1 VVRSYDSFKAL
12 ADEVGDSR
20 IYIGFHFR
28 SSIRDG
34 AKIGRQVGH
43 WTFHRFL
50 QPLEGAECR
59 AF

>member
-1 VVRSYDSFKAL
+1 MVRSYHSFRAL
-12 ADEVGDSR
+12 ADEIGDSR

-28 SSIRDG
+28 SSIRAG
-34 AKIGRQVGH
+34 AKLGGHVGH

-50 QPLEGAECR
+50 QPLEDAQCR